1 VKRAPSLVMV
11 LEQRAP
17 HATGQG
23 VRVRVRVRVRAG
35 VGVRVR
41 VKVRVRVTVGDRVR
55 VGDRVGVG
63 VRDRVRSSSCAA
75 VRGSQLLHDARL
87 PRPAVVVVV
96 SEADAVVALT

>member
-1 VKRAPSLVMV
+1 M
-11 LEQRAP
+11 
-17 HATGQG
+17 
-23 VRVRVRVRVRAG
+23 RVR

-41 VKVRVRVTVGDRVR
+41 VKVKVRVRVTA
-55 VGDRVGVG
+55 GDRVGVG

>member
-1 VKRAPSLVMV
+1 MK
-11 LEQRAP
+11 
-17 HATGQG
+17 
-23 VRVRVRVRVRAG
+23 VRVTVGVTVRVEVK
-35 VGVRVR
+35 VKVRVR
-41 VKVRVRVTVGDRVR
+41 VKVKVRVRVPA
-55 VGDRVGVG
+55 GDRVGVG